1 MDKLRNKKGYICDMD
16 GVIYHGNQILPGVK
30 EFVNWLYK
38 NDKQFLFLTNSSQ
51 KTPEQLSKKL
61 QIMGL
66 KVGAEHFYTSALA
79 TAEFLSTQ
87 SPGCSAFVLGD
98 NGITNALYEKG
109 IEFNDV
115 DPDYVVIGETNNYNF
130 ENICKATKLV
140 QNGARL
146 IATNSDLTCP
156 VENGFVPACKA
167 LVAPIELATL
177 KKAYFVGKPNPL
189 MTRVAMERF
198 HKYNIHTKDVAMI
211 GDRMDTDI
219 IIGIE
224 SGLDPILVLSGCTKK
239 EDVQEYPYRPRLIL
253 NGVGDIVD

>member
-1 MDKLRNKKGYICDMD
+1 MD

-38 NDKQFLFLTNSSQ
+38 NDKHFLFLTNSSQ

-61 QIMGL
+61 QKMGL

-156 VENGFVPACKA
+156 VEDGFVPACKA
-167 LVAPIELATL
+167 LVAPIELTP
-177 KKAYFVGKPNPL
+177 VPL
-189 MTRVAMERF
+189 V
-198 HKYNIHTKDVAMI
+198 
-211 GDRMDTDI
+211 
-219 IIGIE
+219 
-224 SGLDPILVLSGCTKK
+224 
-239 EDVQEYPYRPRLIL
+239 
-253 NGVGDIVD
+253 